1 MNGSESINHPLTI
14 SFVNE
19 LKLTILF
26 EVKPVVSN
34 KVDPVLLEITFG
46 VVDVSVPVNSQSTL
60 YTTSDNP
67 LGLGFTP
74 SVLAIPARGDVF
86 DKPVTF
92 KVKVVESKLEG
103 LISVIILRVK

>member
-1 MNGSESINHPLTI
+1 MNGSELINHPLTT

-19 LKLTILF
+19 LKLTILL

-34 KVDPVLLEITFG
+34 KVDPDLLETTFG
-46 VVDVSVPVNSQSTL
+46 VVDVSVPVNSQRTL

-67 LGLGFTP
+67 LGLGVTP
-74 SVLAIPARGDVF
+74 SVLAIPTQGDVF

-103 LISVIILRVK
+103 LISVIILSS

>member
-1 MNGSESINHPLTI
+1 MNGSELINHPLTI

-19 LKLTILF
+19 LKLTILL

-34 KVDPVLLEITFG
+34 KVDPVLLETTFG
-46 VVDVSVPVNSQSTL
+46 VVDVSVPVNSQNTL
-60 YTTSDNP
+60 WTTSDNP
-67 LGLGFTP
+67 SGLGVTP
-74 SVLAIPARGDVF
+74 SLLGFPTKGDVF

-103 LISVIILRVK
+103 LISVIILSS